1 MASSTII
8 ITLIGMAVVTYLPR
22 LLPAWYLRNKKLPP
36 FLVAWLRYVPIAV
49 LSALLLPALLIQDDV
64 LNFSPANLYLW
75 AAIPAIWIAWRTKSM
90 FATVIVA
97 MLLIALARF
106 FLS

>member
-1 MASSTII
+1 MASSTVI

-49 LSALLLPALLIQDDV
+49 LSALLLPALLIQEDT
-64 LNFSPANLYLW
+64 LNFSLSNLYLW
-75 AAIPAIWIAWRTKSM
+75 AAIPAIWVTWRTKSM
-90 FATVIVA
+90 FATVITG
-97 MLLIALARF
+97 MLLVALARL
-106 FLS
+106 FLP

>member
-8 ITLIGMAVVTYLPR
+8 VTLIGMAVVTYLPR

-64 LNFSPANLYLW
+64 LNFSPTNLYLW